1 MRGVLKSA
9 LLALGLLSACGTA
22 AWAAEPGV
30 TDTEIRIG
38 DVNIMTGPASF
49 IGQAVSVGSKVAA
62 AEINAAG
69 GINGRKLVILTED
82 DGYVPARSF
91 QALKKLI
98 EVDGIFALNGTS
110 GTANVLA
117 MMPLITKANLP
128 TVVTT
133 APNELVYNPVRPSV
147 FTIGASYETAF
158 FAQLKYI
165 HEHNEPKNPVYGL
178 IRQDDDFGVAVEAGY
193 SRAIKE
199 LGLKDGI
206 RLKYKKGQTDFG
218 AELLQMREAGV
229 NVLAN
234 GAIIA
239 SAANVLSE
247 ARKLGLELQVADVWS
262 EIMPPSAKL
271 LAPAGYSFFV
281 GDYIASMTDPAAI
294 GFLDRTKQYMSDT
307 DRQAVNRYT
316 FITYAGL
323 KVMAKAMAACGK
335 ELTRACTVE
344 NLKKIHGFETDGL
357 TAPVSFDNAKQLG
370 GTEVKVYQV
379 NLADVSFKTLTAYTQ
394 Y

>member
-1 MRGVLKSA
+1 MRNVSRLA
-9 LLALGLLSACGTA
+9 LLAVAILA
-22 AWAAEPGV
+22 ASGAAARAEPGV

-49 IGQAVSVGSKVAA
+49 IGQAVSVGSRIAA

-69 GINGRKLVILTED
+69 GINGRKLVIRTED
-82 DGYVPARSF
+82 DGYIPARSF

-98 EVDGIFALNGTS
+98 EVDDIFALNGTS

-147 FTIGASYETAF
+147 FTIGASYEAAF

-165 HEHNEPKNPVYGL
+165 HEHNEPKNAVYGL
-178 IRQDDDFGVAVEAGY
+178 IRQDDDFGVAVENGY

-218 AELLQMREAGV
+218 AEVLQMRQAGV

-247 ARKLGLELQVADVWS
+247 ARKLGLDLQVADVWS

-281 GDYIASMTDPAAI
+281 GDYIASMTDPSAQR
-294 GFLDRTKQYMSDT
+294 FLERTGQFMSDS

-323 KVMAKAMAACGK
+323 KVLAQAMRECGK
-335 ELTRACTVE
+335 DLTRACAVE
-344 NLKKIHGFETDGL
+344 NLRKVHGFETGGL
-357 TAPVSFDNAKQLG
+357 TAAISFDNPRQLG
-370 GTEVKVYQV
+370 GTEVRVYQID
-379 NLADVSFKTLTAYTQ
+379 LANVTFKTLTPYTQ

>member
-1 MRGVLKSA
+1 MKNALLLA
-9 LLALGLLSACGTA
+9 LLAMAGLPAPA
-22 AWAAEPGV
+22 AWAEPGV

-38 DVNIMTGPASF
+38 DVNMMTGPASF

-69 GINGRKLVILTED
+69 GINGRKIVIRTED
-82 DGYVPARSF
+82 DGYIPARSF
-91 QALKKLI
+91 QGLKKLL
-98 EVDGIFALNGTS
+98 EVDDIFALNGTS

-133 APNELVYNPVRPSV
+133 APNELVYTPVRSSV
-147 FTIGASYETAF
+147 FTIGASYEAAF
-158 FAQLKYI
+158 YAQLKYI
-165 HEHNEPKNPVYGL
+165 HENTEPKNAVYGL

-193 SRAIKE
+193 NRAVKE
-199 LGLKDGI
+199 FGLKDGI
-206 RLKYKKGQTDFG
+206 RLRYKKGQANLG
-218 AELLQMREAGV
+218 AEVLQMRQAGV

-234 GAIIA
+234 GAIIS

-247 ARKLGLELQVADVWS
+247 ARKLGMELQVADVWS

-271 LAPAGYSFFV
+271 LAPAGYPFFV
-281 GDYIASMTDPAAI
+281 GDYIAAMTDPAALR
-294 GFLDRTKQYMSDT
+294 FMERTRPYMSDT

-323 KVMAKAMAACGK
+323 KVLAQAMTACGR
-335 ELTRACTVE
+335 ELTRVCTIA
-344 NLKKIHGFETDGL
+344 NLRKVNGFQTDGL
-357 TAPVSFDNAKQLG
+357 TAPVSFDNDRQLG
-370 GTEVKVYQV
+370 GTEVRVYQV
-379 NLADVSFKTLTAYTQ
+379 DLSDVTFKAVTSFAQ

>member
-1 MRGVLKSA
+1 MRSVLKVA
-9 LLALGLLSACGTA
+9 LFGLATLTAGITA
-22 AWAAEPGV
+22 ARAEPGV

-69 GINGRKLVILTED
+69 GINGRKIVIHTED
-82 DGYVPARSF
+82 DGYIPARSF
-91 QALKKLI
+91 QGLKKLL
-98 EVDGIFALNGTS
+98 EVDDIFALNGTS

-147 FTIGASYETAF
+147 FTIGASYEAAF
-158 FAQLKYI
+158 YAQLKYI
-165 HEHNEPKNPVYGL
+165 HEHNEPKDAVYGL
-178 IRQDDDFGVAVEAGY
+178 IRQDDDFGAAVEAGY
-193 SRAIKE
+193 NRAIKE
-199 LGLKDGI
+199 FGLKDGI

-218 AELLQMREAGV
+218 AEMLQMRQAGV

-247 ARKLGLELQVADVWS
+247 ARKLSLPLQVADVWS

-271 LAPAGYSFFV
+271 LAPAGYPFFV
-281 GDYIASMTDPAAI
+281 GDYIASMTDPSAQRFLAAN
-294 GFLDRTKQYMSDT
+294 RKYMSDS
-307 DRQAVNRYT
+307 DVQAVNRYT

-323 KVMAKAMAACGK
+323 KVMAEAMKACGK
-335 ELTRACTVE
+335 DLTRACTIA
-344 NLKKIHGFETDGL
+344 NLRKVHDFQTDGL
-357 TAPVSFDNAKQLG
+357 TAAISFDNPKQLG
-370 GTEVKVYQV
+370 GTEIQVYQI
-379 NLADVSFKTLTAYTQ
+379 NLADNSFKAVTAYAQ

>member
-1 MRGVLKSA
+1 MGSMLRLA
-9 LLALGLLSACGTA
+9 LLAAGAFAAGVTA
-22 AWAAEPGV
+22 ARAEPGV

-49 IGQAVSVGSKVAA
+49 IGQAVSVGSKIAA

-69 GINGRKLVILTED
+69 GINGRRIVIHTED

-98 EVDGIFALNGTS
+98 EVDDIFALNGTS

-117 MMPLITKANLP
+117 MMSLITKANLP

-147 FTIGASYETAF
+147 FTIGASYEAAF

-165 HEHNEPKNPVYGL
+165 HEHAEPKNAVYGL
-178 IRQDDDFGVAVEAGY
+178 IRQDDDFGVAVENGY

-218 AELLQMREAGV
+218 AEMLQMRQAGV

-247 ARKLGLELQVADVWS
+247 ARKLSLDLQVADVWS

-271 LAPAGYSFFV
+271 LAPAGYAFYV
-281 GDYIASMTDPAAI
+281 GDYIAAMTDPAATR
-294 GFLDRTKQYMSDT
+294 FLDQNRPYMSDS

-316 FITYAGL
+316 FITYTGL
-323 KVMAKAMAACGK
+323 KVLAQAMTACGK
-335 ELTRACTVE
+335 NLTRACTIE
-344 NLKKIHGFETDGL
+344 NLKKVHDFQTDGL
-357 TAPVSFDNAKQLG
+357 TAPVSFDNPKQLG

-379 NLADVSFKTLTAYTQ
+379 DPANVTFKALTSYTQ